1 MSGSDLFVPH
11 FRSSLYSIITK
22 GICLGICLC
31 LEQGIIEVATY
42 IDLLRNLFCCLGT
55 LLNKKLCIQG
65 FMYLF
70 VDGVLA
76 NLSIELATYVVLK
89 NTHCAPQF
97 SALGPQKDTIGTLGS
112 FRILEQISRGPRDP
126 WGSQAGIYRDFGD
139 PKKRD

>member
-1 MSGSDLFVPH
+1 MPGSDLFVPH

-89 NTHCAPQF
+89 NNTLCTTVFCIRSTKGHD
-97 SALGPQKDTIGTLGS
+97 KDLRVLQDS
-112 FRILEQISRGPRDP
+112 
-126 WGSQAGIYRDFGD
+126 
-139 PKKRD
+139 